1 LILFRGV
8 FTIYLTIQFHAQWKK
23 TDFRTSW
30 FLSFINTGNKKTIEI
45 EFQKTADDINNDEM
59 L

>member
-1 LILFRGV
+1 V

-59 L
+59 S